1 MFCRNVYCRVEMLKD
16 EIKKKK
22 PFDNPAEEAYL
33 NLLRTATVLAA
44 DFERLF
50 KDAGLSEP
58 QYNVLRIL
66 RGAGADGVGL
76 PCLDIASRMITRVPD
91 ITRLVDRLEA
101 AGYVERARTSEDR
114 RVVLVK
120 ITKKG
125 LEAIAPLDGP
135 LTEVHKRQMG
145 HMSRRE
151 LEELSRLLVKAR
163 KAEGE
168 AGLACDGDH
177 HGPACDNDKKE

>member
-1 MFCRNVYCRVEMLKD
+1 MLKD

-22 PFDNPAEEAYL
+22 PFESPAEEAYL
-33 NLLRTATVLAA
+33 NLLRTTTVLAA

-66 RGAGADGVGL
+66 RGAGAGGAGL
-76 PCLDIASRMITRVPD
+76 PCLEIASRMITRVPD

-101 AGYVERARTSEDR
+101 AGLVERARTSEDR

-120 ITKKG
+120 ITAEG
-125 LEAIAPLDGP
+125 LEAIAPLDER
-135 LTEVHKRQMG
+135 LVEIHRRQMG
-145 HMSRRE
+145 HMTRKE
-151 LEELSRLLVKAR
+151 LDELSRLLVKAR
-163 KAEGE
+163 EPTGD
-168 AGLACDGDH
+168 GNSVTCDGNH
-177 HGPACDNDKKE
+177 HADAANGKPGGKR

>member
-1 MFCRNVYCRVEMLKD
+1 MLKD

-22 PFDNPAEEAYL
+22 PFDNPEEEAYL
-33 NLLRTATVLAA
+33 NLLRTTTVLAA

-50 KDAGLSEP
+50 KDVGLSEP

-66 RGAGADGVGL
+66 RGAGADGTGL
-76 PCLDIASRMITRVPD
+76 PCLEIAARMITRVPD

-101 AGYVERARTSEDR
+101 AGLVERARTSEDR

-125 LEAIAPLDGP
+125 LDAIAPLDPG
-135 LTEVHKRQMG
+135 LVEIHKRQMG
-145 HMSRRE
+145 HMTRKE
-151 LEELSRLLVKAR
+151 LDELSRLLVKAR
-163 KAEGE
+163 EPADG
-168 AGLACDGDH
+168 ARPVSCDGRH
-177 HGPACDNDKKE
+177 DNRSG

>member
-1 MFCRNVYCRVEMLKD
+1 MLKD

-22 PFDNPAEEAYL
+22 PFESPAEEAYL
-33 NLLRTATVLAA
+33 NLLRTTTVLAA

-66 RGAGADGVGL
+66 RGAGADGAGL
-76 PCLDIASRMITRVPD
+76 PCLEIASRMITRVPD

-101 AGYVERARTSEDR
+101 AGLVERARTSEDR

-120 ITKKG
+120 ITRKG
-125 LEAIAPLDGP
+125 LEAIAPLGQP
-135 LTEVHKRQMG
+135 LVEIHRRQMG
-145 HMSRRE
+145 HMSPKE
-151 LEELSRLLVKAR
+151 LDELSRLLVKAR
-163 KAEGE
+163 EPADR
-168 AGLACDGDH
+168 AGPVACDGNH
-177 HGPACDNDKKE
+177 HPRAANGKSGGKR

>member
-1 MFCRNVYCRVEMLKD
+1 MLKD

-22 PFDNPAEEAYL
+22 PFDHPAEEAYL
-33 NLLRTATVLAA
+33 NLLRTTTVLAA
-44 DFERLF
+44 DFERLL

-66 RGAGADGVGL
+66 RGASEGARGDGGGVGL
-76 PCLDIASRMITRVPD
+76 PCLEVASRMITRVPD

-101 AGYVERARTSEDR
+101 AGLVERSRTSEDR

-125 LEAIAPLDGP
+125 LEAISPLDGP
-135 LTEVHKRQMG
+135 LAEVHKRQMG
-145 HMSRRE
+145 HMTRRE
-151 LEELSRLLVKAR
+151 
-163 KAEGE
+163 
-168 AGLACDGDH
+168 
-177 HGPACDNDKKE
+177 

>member
-1 MFCRNVYCRVEMLKD
+1 LKRVKLKD
-16 EIKKKK
+16 EIKKRQ
-22 PFDNPAEEAYL
+22 PFEHPEEEAYL
-33 NLLRTATVLAA
+33 NLMRTSAVLIA
-44 DFERLF
+44 DFERLM

-66 RGAGADGVGL
+66 RGAGGNGL
-76 PCLDIASRMITRVPD
+76 PCLEIASRMITRVPD

-101 AGYVERARTSEDR
+101 SGLVERARISEDR

-125 LEAIAPLDGP
+125 LDAIAPLDKP
-135 LTEVHKRQMG
+135 LLEIHKKQMS
-145 HMSRRE
+145 HMTRRE

-163 KAEGE
+163 HPEG
-168 AGLACDGDH
+168 GSDRVSCDGTD
-177 HGPACDNDKKE
+177 

>member
-1 MFCRNVYCRVEMLKD
+1 MLKD
-16 EIKKKK
+16 EIKKRR
-22 PFDNPAEEAYL
+22 PFDSPEEEAYL
-33 NLLRTATVLAA
+33 NLLRTTTVLAA

-66 RGAGADGVGL
+66 RGAGAGGAGL
-76 PCLDIASRMITRVPD
+76 PCLEIASRMITRVPD

-101 AGYVERARTSEDR
+101 AGLVERARTSEDR

-125 LEAIAPLDGP
+125 LDAIAPLDEP
-135 LTEVHKRQMG
+135 LRDIHKRQMG
-145 HMSRRE
+145 HMTRRE
-151 LEELSRLLVKAR
+151 LDELSRLLVKAR
-163 KAEGE
+163 E
-168 AGLACDGDH
+168 ARGPAAPATCDGT
-177 HGPACDNDKKE
+177 

>member
-1 MFCRNVYCRVEMLKD
+1 MLKD

-22 PFDNPAEEAYL
+22 PFESPAEEAYL
-33 NLLRTATVLAA
+33 NLLRTTTVLAA

-66 RGAGADGVGL
+66 RGAGPGGAGL
-76 PCLDIASRMITRVPD
+76 PCLEIASRMITRVPD

-101 AGYVERARTSEDR
+101 AGLVERARTSEDR

-120 ITKKG
+120 ITAKG
-125 LEAIAPLDGP
+125 LEAIAPFDERLV
-135 LTEVHKRQMG
+135 EIHRRQMG
-145 HMSRRE
+145 HMTHKE
-151 LEELSRLLVKAR
+151 LDELSRLLVKAR
-163 KAEGE
+163 EP
-168 AGLACDGDH
+168 AGDANSVTCDGNH
-177 HGPACDNDKKE
+177 HPRAANGKPSGKR

>member
-1 MFCRNVYCRVEMLKD
+1 MVVELRD

-22 PFDNPAEEAYL
+22 PFDHPEEEAYL
-33 NLLRTATVLAA
+33 NLLRTSAILIA

-50 KDAGLSEP
+50 KEVGLSEP

-66 RGAGADGVGL
+66 RGAGGNGL
-76 PCLDIASRMITRVPD
+76 PCLEIGSRMITRVPD
-91 ITRLVDRLEA
+91 TTRLVDRLET
-101 AGYVERARTSEDR
+101 AGLVERSRISEDR

-125 LEAIAPLDGP
+125 NDAIAPLDDK
-135 LTEVHKRQMG
+135 LLEIHKKQMG
-145 HMSRRE
+145 HMTRKE

-163 KAEGE
+163 HPDG
-168 AGLACDGDH
+168 GSDTVSCDG
-177 HGPACDNDKKE
+177 AA

>member
-1 MFCRNVYCRVEMLKD
+1 MLKD
-16 EIKKKK
+16 EIKKKR
-22 PFDNPAEEAYL
+22 PFETPAEEAYL
-33 NLLRTATVLAA
+33 NLLRTTTVLAA

-66 RGAGADGVGL
+66 RGAGTGTGATGL
-76 PCLDIASRMITRVPD
+76 PCLEIASRMITRVPD

-101 AGYVERARTSEDR
+101 AGLVERARTSEDR

-120 ITKKG
+120 ITNKG
-125 LEAIAPLDGP
+125 LDAIAPLDAK
-135 LTEVHKRQMG
+135 LAEVHRRQMG
-145 HMSRRE
+145 HMTRRE

-163 KAEGE
+163 EP
-168 AGLACDGDH
+168 AGDARTAACDGRRRDSAN
-177 HGPACDNDKKE
+177 GRA

>member
-1 MFCRNVYCRVEMLKD
+1 MLKD

-33 NLLRTATVLAA
+33 NLLRTTTMLAA

-50 KDAGLSEP
+50 KQAGLSEP

-66 RGAGADGVGL
+66 RGAGGGGTGLGL
-76 PCLDIASRMITRVPD
+76 PCLEIASRMITRVPD

-101 AGYVERARTSEDR
+101 AGLVERSRTSEDR

-120 ITKKG
+120 RS
-125 LEAIAPLDGP
+125 E
-135 LTEVHKRQMG
+135 E
-145 HMSRRE
+145 RR
-151 LEELSRLLVKAR
+151 
-163 KAEGE
+163 
-168 AGLACDGDH
+168 
-177 HGPACDNDKKE
+177 